1 MDDLI
6 AEIQER
12 TNLSKDKVIEVVTI
26 VTDFMKEKLPTELV
40 ESVSVYLGEAG
51 EKGMS
56 AAGSVVGMAS
66 GAAGAAKNVAADATG
81 KAVGTASSAFSKA
94 TETAVGVV
102 KSNDDEA

>member
-40 ESVSVYLGEAG
+40 DSVSAYLGEAG
-51 EKGMS
+51 EKTMT
-56 AAGSVVGMAS
+56 AAGSAVGMATE
-66 GAAGAAKNVAADATG
+66 AAGAAKNVATDATG
-81 KAVGTASSAFSKA
+81 KAVETATSAFSKA
-94 TETAVGVV
+94 TETVAGVV
-102 KSNDDEA
+102 GTNDEEA